1 MWIKGS
7 SAPAGKDAGSERRRN
22 IIVPLMWLTY
32 LALLPL
38 ASAARP
44 IKDQRPSVES
54 VVALVR
60 STLTSQ
66 AEVFDRGNP
75 WYRLGDFNGDG
86 LQDLAVLVL
95 VESGREEL
103 LKHGVEYIDIDPF
116 SKGNGSELDPMTD
129 MGQHCL
135 GLAIFQGS
143 SRSWSG
149 ATLGVPVLVYECFSE
164 YRVIGKGMRVRRGLA
179 SKGRTPVLQGDAL
192 QLELETG
199 GQTLV
204 YWDGRTYRGFGQ
216 RLGD

>member
-1 MWIKGS
+1 M
-7 SAPAGKDAGSERRRN
+7 
-22 IIVPLMWLTY
+22 VPLRLLTC
-32 LALLPL
+32 LALLNL
-38 ASAARP
+38 TSAARP
-44 IKDQRPSVES
+44 VTAQRPSLES
-54 VVALVR
+54 VAALVR

-75 WYRLGDFNGDG
+75 WYEQGDFNGDG

-103 LKHGVEYIDIDPF
+103 RKHGVKYINIDPF
-116 SKGNGSELDPMTD
+116 SRSNGLQLDPLTD

-135 GLAIFQGS
+135 GLAILHGS

-149 ATLGVPVLVYECFSE
+149 AMLGVPVLVYDCFSGC
-164 YRVIGKGMRVRRGLA
+164 RVIKKGTYVRRGRA
-179 SKGRTPVLQGDAL
+179 SRARSPVLKGDAL

-204 YWDGRTYRGFGQ
+204 YWDGRTYRGFA
-216 RLGD
+216 RRTGD